1 MIVIAFYKFVT
12 LSNYKE
18 MRQPLLD
25 ACQQHGIRGTILL
38 AQEGINGTVV
48 GSPEGIAGLLEW
60 LRSDPR
66 LADLEHKKSHIS
78 PEDKTFY
85 RMKVR
90 LKKEIVTL
98 GVEGINPNEVVGTY
112 VDPEEWN
119 RLIEDPDVL
128 LIDTRN
134 DYEVEIGTFR
144 GAVDPH
150 TKSFREFPTWVQQN
164 LDSAKH
170 KKVAMFCTGGI
181 RCEKATSYMLKQ
193 GFKEVYHLKGG
204 ILKYLEEVPEEKSA
218 WEGECYVFDH
228 RVAVDHNLAPGSY
241 ELCYACRRPLSDEDK
256 NSPDYQYGVSCHRCI
271 DEFTEED
278 RRRFAERARQ
288 IEIAERQGREHLRDG
303 SYSS

>member
-1 MIVIAFYKFVT
+1 
-12 LSNYKE
+12 
-18 MRQPLLD
+18 MRQPLLH

-66 LADLEHKKSHIS
+66 LANLEHKESHVS

-193 GFKEVYHLKGG
+193 GFEEVYHLKGG
-204 ILKYLEEVPEEKSA
+204 ILKYLEEVPKEKSA

-256 NSPDYQYGVSCHRCI
+256 DSPDYQYGVSCHRCI
-271 DEFTEED
+271 DDFTEED
-278 RRRFAERARQ
+278 RERFAERARQ

-303 SYSS
+303 SWS